1 MILRSPLALLALA
14 LLASQAAGAS
24 DGGAPWFQ
32 ETIAF
37 KGAAIFAF
45 IDSDIKYKGQ
55 EIDLE
60 DDLDL
65 DDFSVLPSLDLR
77 WRFTRNKKHRLEAS
91 YFSILRSDSRTLD
104 FDLELPGEDETIPV
118 GARLDTD
125 LNVHIATLT
134 YGYSFLHRERM
145 EFGFFAGLDFIV
157 ADAKVSGTCQIGNVP
172 FECDDDLIEEGFN
185 IPFPTAGLYFD
196 WAFAEKLAL
205 MTRFQYFGLKFEGI
219 HGQLFRGKVRL
230 QHRTF
235 RHVDL
240 FVGYDVLG
248 ANVDFDSSS
257 FEWLGLVY
265 HGPMLGL
272 VLRF

>member
-1 MILRSPLALLALA
+1 MALRAPLTLFAVALLS
-14 LLASQAAGAS
+14 SQAAGAS
-24 DGGAPWFQ
+24 DDGTPWFQ

-45 IDSDIKYKGQ
+45 IDSDVTYNGRDL
-55 EIDLE
+55 DLE

-77 WRFTRNKKHRLEAS
+77 WRFTRNRKHRFEAG
-91 YFSILRSDSRTLD
+91 YFSILRSDKRILQ
-104 FDLELPGEDETIPV
+104 FDLELPDGRPIDIS
-118 GARLDTD
+118 AKFKTD
-125 LNVHIATLT
+125 LDVHIATLT
-134 YGYSFLHRERM
+134 YGYSFLHREQL
-145 EFGFFAGLDFIV
+145 EFGLFAGLDFIV
-157 ADAKVSGTCQIGNVP
+157 ADAKVSGTCSVP
-172 FECDDDLIEEGFN
+172 GLDPVECDDDLIEENFN
-185 IPFPTAGLYFD
+185 IPFPTAGLYLD

-205 MTRFQYFGLKFEGI
+205 MTRFQYFGVKFEGI

-240 FVGYDVLG
+240 FLGYDVLG

-265 HGPMLGL
+265 HGPTLGL

>member
-1 MILRSPLALLALA
+1 MNLRTPLALVTLA
-14 LLASQAAGAS
+14 LLSSQAAGAS
-24 DGGAPWFQ
+24 DVGAPWFQ
-32 ETIAF
+32 ETISF

-45 IDSDIKYKGQ
+45 IDSDIKYDGQ
-55 EIDLE
+55 SLDLE

-77 WRFTRNKKHRLEAS
+77 WRFTRNRKHRLEAG
-91 YFSILRSDSRTLD
+91 YFSILRTDSRTLD
-104 FDLELPGEDETIPV
+104 FDLELPNDTVIPIGVRTET
-118 GARLDTD
+118 DF
-125 LNVHIATLT
+125 NVHIATLT

-145 EFGFFAGLDFIV
+145 ELGLFAGLDFIV
-157 ADAKVSGTCQIGNVP
+157 AEAKVDGKCRIGNLP
-172 FECDDDLIEEGFN
+172 LDCDDDLIDENFN
-185 IPFPTAGLYFD
+185 VPFPTAGLYFD

-219 HGQLFRGKVRL
+219 QGQLFRGKVRL

-248 ANVDFDSSS
+248 ANVDFDSSG
-257 FEWLGLVY
+257 FDWLGLVY
-265 HGPMLGL
+265 HGPTLGL
-272 VLRF
+272 VLKF